1 MKKKPVVFFNK
12 ANNNQ
17 GDCFKR
23 QGNYLKDKAIIL
35 KTRRIFHKIYTFTL
49 KTR

>member
-12 ANNNQ
+12 ADNNQ
-17 GDCFKR
+17 GDC
-23 QGNYLKDKAIIL
+23 LKDKAIIL